1 MVATTSSGFGDVK
14 VMRCIDRERR
24 ALLDFKRGIVDNY
37 GRLSSWGSTEKED
50 DKRDCCTW
58 EGVHCSNRT
67 GHVLILDLHGPSNY
81 DPNHSQRLSGQN
93 ISSSLLELQHLS
105 YLDLSFN
112 NFRSSTFPKF
122 ISSLSRLTHLNLAM
136 NGIYGMVPHQL
147 GNLTNLRYLDL
158 EGNYLNVT
166 KLEWL
171 SHIRH
176 LRYLGLS
183 GADLSKAVDWQQAIN
198 KLPLLTELR
207 LHHCQLPQTTIPPSL
222 DLFPTNSS
230 PSMSLSV
237 IGLSGNNLVSS
248 SIYHWLCNL
257 SASLISIDLSENYL
271 RGPIPDAFGYM
282 LSLEDVELSVNSLDG
297 GIPKSFGNLSRLH
310 SLQLSQ
316 NNLNEQLPH
325 ILQNLMGA
333 ENSLEILNLEQNQI
347 SGSLPDFTKFLSLK
361 ELYLGRN
368 TLNGSFPINFGR
380 ISNLNFLDVSSNQI
394 SGPLPD
400 ISVFPLLRELN
411 LSYNRLQ
418 GILPKSIGQL
428 SKLEILDASL
438 NSLEGIICES
448 HFSNLY
454 NLKTLILSYNS
465 VVLDF
470 SSDWTPPFRLTVIG
484 LSNSCMG
491 PHFPK
496 WLRTQNNFSQLDI
509 SCVGISDTIPD
520 WFWDLSPR
528 LQFLNLS
535 YNQISGIVPNL
546 SLRLVDFSVID
557 LSSNCFNGSIPSLPP
572 NVVTVNLSKNK
583 FLGSISS
590 LCRSHFW
597 SGGFLDLSDN
607 FLSGELPDCWTNNED
622 LNILNLDNNYFSGKI
637 PSSIGNLRFLK
648 SLHLRKNNF
657 VGELPSSLQE
667 CTELIVIDLSENKFA
682 GKIPTWIGTHL
693 TKLIV
698 LSLCVN
704 EFYGSIPPNIC
715 HLEYI
720 QILDF
725 SQNNISGT
733 IPMCFNNFTSLVQKN
748 TSSGTIEFQRIEY
761 AKFDA
766 FFVGGKYMDF
776 ALVQWKG
783 KPRKYKKILGLLK
796 IIDLSCNKLVGEI
809 PQNIASLRG
818 LLNLNLSRNHLTGTI
833 IRRIGEMETLEC
845 LDLSMNQLSG
855 EIPTDIARLSSL
867 SVLDLSDNNLSGKIP
882 SSTQL
887 QSFNASSYA
896 GNPDL
901 CGLPLPKCQGDET
914 AARVPAVT
922 DHGIDNNF
930 VENEDKLVT
939 FGFYVSMVL
948 GFILSFWAVFGT
960 LLLKRSW
967 QHAYFQFLNATKDWI
982 YVTTAVYAARLQ
994 RKLTS
999 YMVWY
1004 IIFPFYYFSSI
1015 SVCVK
1020 KQHRMISLFITTDD

>member
-1 MVATTSSGFGDVK
+1 MGGETFFVFLLVLILLYMNLAFRSVTTTTSGFGDVK

-24 ALLDFKRGIVDNY
+24 ALLDFKRGLVDDY
-37 GRLSSWGSTEKED
+37 GRLSSWGST
-50 DKRDCCTW
+50 DKIDCCTW

-67 GHVLILDLHGPSNY
+67 GHVLILDLHGPSDD

-112 NFRSSTFPKF
+112 NFRSSTFPEF
-122 ISSLSRLTHLNLAM
+122 ISSLSRLRHLNLAM

-158 EGNYLNVT
+158 RGNHLNGT

-176 LRYLGLS
+176 LRYLGMS

-198 KLPLLTELR
+198 KLPLLTELQ
-207 LHHCQLPQTTIPPSL
+207 LVSCQLPQTTIPPSF
-222 DLFPTNSS
+222 DLLPTNSS
-230 PSMSLSV
+230 SSMSLSV
-237 IGLSGNNLVSS
+237 IGLSRNNLVSS
-248 SIYHWLCNL
+248 SIYHWLFNL
-257 SASLISIDLSENYL
+257 NASLVSIDLSENYL
-271 RGPIPDAFGYM
+271 GGPIPDAFGYM
-282 LSLEDVELSVNSLDG
+282 HSLEDVELTVNSLDG

-310 SLQLSQ
+310 SLQLSH

-347 SGSLPDFTKFLSLK
+347 SGSLPDFTKFSSLK
-361 ELYLGRN
+361 ELYLGGN
-368 TLNGSFPINFGR
+368 TLNGSFPVSFGR
-380 ISNLNFLDVSSNQI
+380 ISNLDFLDVSFNQI

-400 ISVFPLLRELN
+400 ISVFPLLRELY

-418 GILPKSIGQL
+418 GMLPKSIGQL
-428 SKLEILDASL
+428 SKLEIFDASS
-438 NSLEGIICES
+438 NSLEGIISEP
-448 HFSNLY
+448 HFSNLS

-465 VVLDF
+465 VALAF
-470 SSDWTPPFRLTVIG
+470 SSDWTPPFQLNVIG
-484 LSNSCMG
+484 FSNCSMG

-509 SCVGISDTIPD
+509 SCIGISDTIPD

-528 LQFLNLS
+528 LLFLNLS

-546 SLRLVDFSVID
+546 SLRLVYISVID

-572 NVVTVNLSKNK
+572 NVMILNLSKNK

-590 LCRSHFW
+590 LCGSHFF
-597 SGGFLDLSDN
+597 GGSLDLSDN
-607 FLSGELPDCWTNNED
+607 LLSGELPDCWTNNAF
-622 LNILNLDNNYFSGKI
+622 LSILNLDNNYFSGKI
-637 PSSIGNLRFLK
+637 PSSIGSLRFLK
-648 SLHLRKNNF
+648 SLHLRNNNF

-667 CTELIVIDLSENKFA
+667 CTELRVIDLSENKLT
-682 GKIPTWIGTHL
+682 GKVPPWIGARL
-693 TKLIV
+693 INLIV
-698 LSLCVN
+698 LSLRSN
-704 EFYGSIPPNIC
+704 KFSGSILPVIC
-715 HLEYI
+715 HLDHI
-720 QILDF
+720 QILDL
-725 SQNNISGT
+725 SRNNISGNL
-733 IPMCFNNFTSLVQKN
+733 PRCFNNFTSLVQKN
-748 TSSGTIEFQRIEY
+748 TLSGTIDFQLILYPRSTS
-761 AKFDA
+761 
-766 FFVGGKYMDF
+766 VVLGSGYMDN

-783 KPRKYKKILGLLK
+783 QEWEFKKNLGRLK
-796 IIDLSCNKLVGEI
+796 NIDLSSNKLVGRI
-809 PQNIASLRG
+809 PENIASLKG
-818 LLNLNLSRNHLTGTI
+818 LLYFNLSRNHLTGTI
-833 IRRIGEMETLEC
+833 IQRIGDMEMLEC
-845 LDLSMNQLSG
+845 LDLSKNQLSG
-855 EIPTDIARLSSL
+855 EIPTDFARLHFL
-867 SVLDLSDNNLSGKIP
+867 SVLDLADNNLSGKIP

-930 VENEDKLVT
+930 EENQDKLVT

-967 QHAYFQFLNATKDWI
+967 QHAYFQFLNAIKDWI

-994 RKLTS
+994 RKLTN
-999 YMVWY
+999 YM
-1004 IIFPFYYFSSI
+1004 
-1015 SVCVK
+1015 
-1020 KQHRMISLFITTDD
+1020 